1 MIMIYTYIYIALMN
15 VFICPRLPYADYTL
29 NGKRVKWQRSSAFGP
44 EIPAVIEADAEVTV
58 RL

>member
-1 MIMIYTYIYIALMN
+1 MN